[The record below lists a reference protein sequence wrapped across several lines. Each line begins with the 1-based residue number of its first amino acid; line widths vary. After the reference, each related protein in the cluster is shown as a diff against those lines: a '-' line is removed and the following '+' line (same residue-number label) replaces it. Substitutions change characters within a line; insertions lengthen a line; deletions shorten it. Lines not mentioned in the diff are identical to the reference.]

1 VTPFSKFQVLG
12 GKKHRSS
19 QPLNCC
25 RPGPTVGPRM
35 GSYRGSGTA
44 AYTREEVLSGAVYA
58 FRVVL
63 ESVGLGVWPTSGA
76 SWSHGAAG
84 RQWAMV
90 CMLLGA
96 RTQDILVYTQV
107 GSLDTPQREI
117 YLELS
122 CFSTAR
128 CLFLRRRPGKIQSAS
143 TRSRNTPDLSAMN
156 REVHAVR
163 PISQFLFL
171 CPSHFSKV
179 VVLLPFSLYTPIC
192 WTMNVLLK
200 EV

>member
-1 VTPFSKFQVLG
+1 MLSEWCWKALVWAFGQPRAHHGLTARLG
-12 GKKHRSS
+12 GNGQDVGRYSWHWTTG
-19 QPLNCC
+19 
-25 RPGPTVGPRM
+25 RPAP
-35 GSYRGSGTA
+35 A
-44 AYTREEVLSGAVYA
+44 EECSI
-58 FRVVL
+58 
-63 ESVGLGVWPTSGA
+63 
-76 SWSHGAAG
+76 
-84 RQWAMV
+84 

-96 RTQDILVYTQV
+96 RTQDILLYTQA

-179 VVLLPFSLYTPIC
+179 VVLLPFSLYTEPERVHDKRVGR
-192 WTMNVLLK
+192 ML
-200 EV
+200 

>member
-1 VTPFSKFQVLG
+1 MVSRRG
-12 GKKHRSS
+12 WEAMGKTS
-19 QPLNCC
+19 
-25 RPGPTVGPRM
+25 V
-35 GSYRGSGTA
+35 GTA
-44 AYTREEVLSGAVYA
+44 GTGLLVAEECSI
-58 FRVVL
+58 
-63 ESVGLGVWPTSGA
+63 
-76 SWSHGAAG
+76 
-84 RQWAMV
+84 
-90 CMLLGA
+90 CMLLDA
-96 RTQDILVYTQV
+96 RTQDILVYTQA

-163 PISQFLFL
+163 PISQFLFF

-200 EV
+200 NV